1 MTNVLRTRRGIN
13 YKSPGAR
20 VLPVP
25 LACFWQILVILR
37 FESSLSSLPWRSPP
51 LHLSS
56 TQPPPPLAMRFNLAR
71 RRFRWSAL
79 AVVFL
84 FALLF
89 LTLSPQSM
97 NSSLK
102 RLSQL
107 RAHLLS
113 VPTPLSQPRALLTV
127 TRLSPSTPQETAK
140 IGALLS
146 TTQARPLS
154 TSEMSD
160 YKIEVDEAIKA
171 NHVMVFSKSY
181 CPVRP
186 RLPRLYRRTLA
197 YRPTHHST
205 HSTARKPRSSWRRK
219 PSLFPLTR
227 STRSSSA

>member
-1 MTNVLRTRRGIN
+1 
-13 YKSPGAR
+13 
-20 VLPVP
+20 
-25 LACFWQILVILR
+25 
-37 FESSLSSLPWRSPP
+37 
-51 LHLSS
+51 
-56 TQPPPPLAMRFNLAR
+56 MRFNLAR

-113 VPTPLSQPRALLTV
+113 VPTPLSQPRAHLTV

-181 CPVRP
+181 CPYCSQTKKLLEEEAKS
-186 RLPRLYRRTLA
+186 LPADKKYKVVEIDLRDDTDKIQAYLQSKSGQRTVPQIWINQEFIGGNSDLQA
-197 YRPTHHST
+197 LRGPKLQ
-205 HSTARKPRSSWRRK
+205 AKLK
-219 PSLFPLTR
+219 
-227 STRSSSA
+227 A

>member
-1 MTNVLRTRRGIN
+1 
-13 YKSPGAR
+13 
-20 VLPVP
+20 
-25 LACFWQILVILR
+25 
-37 FESSLSSLPWRSPP
+37 
-51 LHLSS
+51 
-56 TQPPPPLAMRFNLAR
+56 MRFNLAR

-79 AVVFL
+79 AAVFL

-186 RLPRLYRRTLA
+186 RLPRLYRRTST
-197 YRPTHHST
+197 YRPPHDST

-219 PSLFPLTR
+219 PSLFPPTR
-227 STRSSSA
+227 STRLSSA

>member
-1 MTNVLRTRRGIN
+1 MSYVLGAESITNLPARAF
-13 YKSPGAR
+13 SPFPSPVFGKYSSFSGSRAASPPSHGAR
-20 VLPVP
+20 LLSTS
-25 LACFWQILVILR
+25 LARNL
-37 FESSLSSLPWRSPP
+37 
-51 LHLSS
+51 
-56 TQPPPPLAMRFNLAR
+56 PPPLAMRFNLAR

-219 PSLFPLTR
+219 PSLFPPTR
-227 STRSSSA
+227 STRLSSA

>member
-1 MTNVLRTRRGIN
+1 
-13 YKSPGAR
+13 
-20 VLPVP
+20 
-25 LACFWQILVILR
+25 
-37 FESSLSSLPWRSPP
+37 
-51 LHLSS
+51 
-56 TQPPPPLAMRFNLAR
+56 MRFNLAR

-181 CPVRP
+181 CPVRT
-186 RLPRLYRRTLA
+186 RLPRLYRRIRA
-197 YRPTHHST
+197 YHLHGHST
-205 HSTARKPRSSWRRK
+205 NSTARKPRSSWRRK